1 MKTGFLYFETELIT
15 MLTYY
20 VRLAFKSLRRT
31 PVITALMISAIA
43 LGVGVCITT
52 LTVYRLMSGNPVA
65 DRNDVLYA
73 VTLDSWDVNEPWD
86 DKRPNLPPYEL
97 TYRDTAAL
105 MQSDIPSRQAAM
117 RKGSFVVEGDAAK
130 GVKPF
135 RIEARLTTKD
145 FFQMFETPFEYGGGW
160 DADADRNAQRVVVL
174 SKETNEKLFGG
185 QDSVGKTVRMD
196 GDDYKVV
203 GVLKNWKPT
212 PKVYDLNN
220 GAFEDPEEMFLPF
233 EIGIEKEMYSS
244 GNTNCW
250 RPESVSSFQ
259 DFLNSSCVWL
269 QYWVELRDAS
279 QVEAYQNFIDNY
291 VREQKKLGRFE
302 RPLNNQLRHPDE
314 WMKINRVVQSD
325 NSVLVGLSFMFLAV
339 CLLNMIGLLLAKFLG
354 AAPLVGLRRALGA
367 SRATIF
373 NQHLIEV
380 GVIGIAGGLLGIGI
394 AALGLIG
401 VRHMY
406 ENYEALTRLDMTMSL
421 FALLIAIASGVL
433 AGLYPTWRVCRVQP
447 AAYLKTQ

>member
-1 MKTGFLYFETELIT
+1 

-20 VRLAFKSLRRT
+20 FRLALKSLRRT

-65 DRNDVLYA
+65 DRNDVLFA
-73 VTLDSWDVNEPWD
+73 VTMDSWDVNNPWD
-86 DKRPNLPPYEL
+86 EKRPELPPYEL
-97 TYRDTAAL
+97 TYRDATAL
-105 MQSDIPSRQAAM
+105 MQSDIPSRQAVM
-117 RKGSFVVEGDAAK
+117 RKGSFVVEGDPAK

-135 RIEARLTTKD
+135 MIEARLTTKD
-145 FFQMFETPFEYGGGW
+145 FFAMFEAPFEYGGGW
-160 DADADRNAQRVVVL
+160 DAEADRTAQRVAVL

-203 GVLKNWKPT
+203 GVLKGWKPT

-220 GAFEDPEEMFLPF
+220 GAFDEPEAIFVPF
-233 EIGIEKEMYSS
+233 EVGIVEEMYST

-250 RPESVSSFQ
+250 RAEPVSSFQ
-259 DFLNSSCVWL
+259 DFLNSGCVWL
-269 QYWVELRDAS
+269 QYWVELPDSAH
-279 QVEAYQNFIDNY
+279 VEAYQNFIDNY

-302 RPLNNQLRHPDE
+302 RPLNNKLWHPDE
-314 WMKINRVVQSD
+314 WMKVNRVVQSD

-373 NQHLIEV
+373 NQHLVEV
-380 GVIGIAGGLLGIGI
+380 GVIGVAGGLLGIAV
-394 AALGLIG
+394 AALGLVG

-406 ENYEALTRLDMTMSL
+406 DNYESLTRLDVTMSL
-421 FALLIAIASGVL
+421 LALVIAIASGVL

-447 AAYLKTQ
+447 ASYLKTQ